1 MRLIDADALES
12 KVLKWMPPDPCGVEE
27 KEYPFETDI
36 CASLMMEIQQAPIIE
51 PMEGEWIIKI
61 DANDNT
67 YGRCSICGMKQYA
80 GRLNFCPNCGA
91 HMKGITDE

>member
-1 MRLIDADALES
+1 MRLIDADAL
-12 KVLKWMPPDPCGVEE
+12 LKAM
-27 KEYPFETDI
+27 ETDVMGG
-36 CASLMMEIQQAPIIE
+36 LNYQHFVKEAPTIE

-61 DANDNT
+61 DANNNT

-91 HMKGITDE
+91 HMEGITDE